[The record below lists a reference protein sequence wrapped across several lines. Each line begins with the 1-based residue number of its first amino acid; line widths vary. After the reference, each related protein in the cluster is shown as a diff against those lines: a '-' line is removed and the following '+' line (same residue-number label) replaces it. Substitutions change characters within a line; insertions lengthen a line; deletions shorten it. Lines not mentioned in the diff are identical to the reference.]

1 MQIVFMGT
9 PEVAAVSLA
18 RLLEG
23 PDPVVGVVT
32 QPDRAAG
39 RGQTVI
45 PSPVRKLAERQG
57 IAVLTPE
64 KMRDPAFLS
73 ALNQWAPQLIVVVAY
88 GRILPRQIL
97 DLPPLGCLNVHY
109 SLLPKYRGAA
119 PVAWAII
126 DGEEKSGV
134 TTMQLVEK
142 MDAGPIF
149 LQREIPLAPD
159 ETAGSLQAKLAPVG
173 AALLMETIAKLKAGS
188 LTPRPQNEDEAT
200 YAPLLKKADGSIDWR
215 LPAATIER
223 RVRGLSPWPSAY
235 TQLDGKLLKIHR
247 ATVITDKT
255 GAPPGEVVRAD
266 QAALWIATGE
276 AILSLD
282 EVQLENKKRLPAADF
297 LRGAK
302 IEKGARL
309 SI

>member
-1 MQIVFMGT
+1 MRIVFMGT
-9 PEVAAVSLA
+9 PEVAAVSLE
-18 RLLEG
+18 RLLTG
-23 PDPVVGVVT
+23 SDPVVGVVT

-45 PSPVRKLAERQG
+45 PSPVRKVAERED

-73 ALNQWAPQLIVVVAY
+73 VLNQWAPQLIVVVAY

-119 PVAWAII
+119 PVAWAIVN
-126 DGEEKSGV
+126 GEEKSGV
-134 TTMQLVEK
+134 TTMQLIEK

-149 LQREIPLAPD
+149 LQREIPLAAD
-159 ETAGSLQAKLAPVG
+159 ESAGSLQAKLAPVG
-173 AALLMETIAKLKAGS
+173 AALLMETIAQLKGGS
-188 LTPRPQNEDEAT
+188 LMPRAQNEAAAT
-200 YAPLLKKADGSIDWR
+200 YAPMLKKEDGLIDWR
-215 LPAATIER
+215 LPAAAIER

-235 TQLDGKLLKIHR
+235 TQLDGKFLKIHR
-247 ATVITDKT
+247 ATVITGET
-255 GAPPGEVVRAD
+255 GAAPGEVVRAD
-266 QAALWIATGE
+266 KARLWIATGE
-276 AILSLD
+276 ATLSLD
-282 EVQLENKKRLPAADF
+282 EIQLENKKRLPAAEF

-302 IEKGARL
+302 IEKGSRL
-309 SI
+309 